1 MKPLKIFGTPSIR
14 RRISAA
20 FLVVTLF
27 VVVMVAAS
35 YFQLRQIKPSSD
47 IIVQDSGELV
57 EIQRLSNA
65 ISAFDVD
72 MERFLTLRSI
82 EYRESVEEDLQEMT
96 DVVVEFQED
105 PDTTQEL
112 QGVISELGN
121 TVAELQTE
129 TDTIFNLVD
138 SSSSTDINRSV
149 ISLYQNVDQAKELQ
163 EKLLTFTLITLQTAA
178 QTQGVIADNVLTQSV
193 ILGIIVSLIAIITTV
208 VTDRRL
214 RTISTLTNTAAAITA
229 GDLSRVAPVESN
241 DEIGTLATSFN
252 VMTGQLRESIG
263 SLELRVAERTKALA
277 TSSEVSRRLSTILDQ
292 NQLVTEVVEQV
303 KDTFNYY
310 HAHIYLYDEAKENL
324 VMAGGTGEAGK
335 TLLARGHK
343 ISKGKGLVGHAAET
357 NKTVLVSDTSQ
368 DPNWLPN
375 PLLPET
381 KSEIAVP
388 ISIGNQVLGV
398 LDVQH
403 NITDGLKQ
411 DDADL
416 LQSLAN
422 QVAIALQNARSYA
435 AARQRAEHETLIS
448 SISQNIQN
456 TTTVEGA
463 LQAAARELGRAL
475 GSAETRVML
484 NAPVEKK

>member
-1 MKPLKIFGTPSIR
+1 MKPLNIFGTPSIR
-14 RRISAA
+14 RRISTA

-27 VVVMVAAS
+27 VLVMVTAS

-47 IIVQDSGELV
+47 IIVQDSEELV
-57 EIQRLSNA
+57 DIQRLSNA

-129 TDTIFNLVD
+129 TDTVFNLVD

-193 ILGIIVSLIAIITTV
+193 ILGIIVGLIAIVTTV

-252 VMTGQLRESIG
+252 TMTGQLRESIG
-263 SLELRVAERTKALA
+263 SLEERVAERTKALN

-292 NQLVTEVVEQV
+292 NELVTEVVDQV
-303 KDTFNYY
+303 NHAFGYY
-310 HAHIYLYDEAKENL
+310 HTQIYFYDKTNDNL

-343 ISKGKGLVGHAAET
+343 LSKGQGSGRSCRRNQQNCVGFGYYTRSQLAPQPIAA
-357 NKTVLVSDTSQ
+357 
-368 DPNWLPN
+368 
-375 PLLPET
+375 
-381 KSEIAVP
+381 
-388 ISIGNQVLGV
+388 
-398 LDVQH
+398 
-403 NITDGLKQ
+403 
-411 DDADL
+411 
-416 LQSLAN
+416 
-422 QVAIALQNARSYA
+422 
-435 AARQRAEHETLIS
+435 
-448 SISQNIQN
+448 
-456 TTTVEGA
+456 
-463 LQAAARELGRAL
+463 
-475 GSAETRVML
+475 
-484 NAPVEKK
+484 